1 MDKDAGGWRG
11 RRRTLG
17 RVPHALDPS
26 GVPFGVGFAAGR
38 PAPQAIET
46 ARLAEALGYDALW
59 LTDSH
64 LAAREVYTLLGA
76 IAVST
81 ERLQLGPG
89 VSHLAGR
96 HPSVLASAIGT
107 LAELAPGR
115 VRLGIG
121 VGDTGA
127 RNLGVPRASLR
138 ELEAAVGA
146 IRGLLSGEAVD
157 GPSHPLRLAWA
168 PSGPSEPSRRSG
180 SSAPSRLSVPIV
192 IAASGERTQQL
203 CGRIGDVALIS
214 AIPAELPAAVQAVRS
229 GEAAAGRPAGACRIL
244 LWTTVSVDDDPK
256 RARAAVRGSVARRA
270 LNTLARPARAGT
282 LAEPEAAALARLQQ
296 AHAAGQHD
304 EADVAGLVPEAWID
318 RFAIAG
324 TPDEV
329 RARLEAAVGD
339 GADEIAMILMG
350 PGPGQR
356 GTADQLERFAES
368 VLRPMRA
375 VPSAALLGRS
385 TAVAQPAQAE
395 PREERQ

>member
-1 MDKDAGGWRG
+1 
-11 RRRTLG
+11 
-17 RVPHALDPS
+17 
-26 GVPFGVGFAAGR
+26 
-38 PAPQAIET
+38 
-46 ARLAEALGYDALW
+46 
-59 LTDSH
+59 
-64 LAAREVYTLLGA
+64 
-76 IAVST
+76 
-81 ERLQLGPG
+81 
-89 VSHLAGR
+89 
-96 HPSVLASAIGT
+96 
-107 LAELAPGR
+107 
-115 VRLGIG
+115 
-121 VGDTGA
+121 
-127 RNLGVPRASLR
+127 
-138 ELEAAVGA
+138 
-146 IRGLLSGEAVD
+146 
-157 GPSHPLRLAWA
+157 
-168 PSGPSEPSRRSG
+168 
-180 SSAPSRLSVPIV
+180 VPIV

-214 AIPAELPAAVQAVRS
+214 ASPAELPAAVAAVRT

-244 LWTTVSVDDDPK
+244 LWTTVSVDPDRE

-282 LAEPEAAALARLQQ
+282 LDEPEAAALARLQQ

-304 EADVAGLVPEAWID
+304 EAAVAELVPEAWID

-329 RARLEAAVGD
+329 RGRLEAAVAD

-356 GTADQLERFAES
+356 GTAEQLTRFAES